1 MHATA
6 GRGLPRTQKG
16 GQTEGQT
23 RAAGGIIILYQLV
36 IEIQRRTPF
45 PSGFAVFIDYSELSS
60 SLPWSRGAAP
70 VVPTL
75 GSRGASAFVL
85 YSLAPNI
92 PGSGPLYRHH
102 VKQQPLYGASAPG
115 RCNYTSVGVFTVG
128 PLPQGAGRPKTFGR
142 SSAASRPCFAT
153 SVAKARAG
161 KGVDPTPTGASQC
174 ARPLSSLRAKR
185 TSIARPP
192 VGPVVAHPGSRK
204 LASLVLALNAP
215 EPRDKCERPAVL

>member
-1 MHATA
+1 MLRPSRGASAFPHGPTAPPHSRAPGSHGRAT
-6 GRGLPRTQKG
+6 RPR
-16 GQTEGQT
+16 
-23 RAAGGIIILYQLV
+23 A
-36 IEIQRRTPF
+36 RRTPF

-174 ARPLSSLRAKR
+174 ARPLSSLRAKADLDR
-185 TSIARPP
+185 TTTRGASCGPP
-192 VGPVVAHPGSRK
+192 RKSEACVACPCSQCTR
-204 LASLVLALNAP
+204 AP
-215 EPRDKCERPAVL
+215 R